1 MRVLHVISSLDPSAG
16 GPPMVV
22 SRLAAAQ
29 ARQGHDVH
37 LVCYRVPKAEKE
49 VQASLAK
56 LPGGDVLKVHFLDP
70 ADRKEWYFSTR
81 ARAEMGRLLRE
92 GSEQGGGES
101 EQANKRASEQGG
113 GTDGAPGA
121 PSDPSLARSIPS
133 PPRSLARST
142 PSFDAVHLHG
152 LWDPIL
158 KAGADV
164 AWKHRVPYVIAPHGM
179 LDAWALSEKPLKKK
193 IALALG
199 YKTMIRRAGLMH
211 ALSEYERECIAAH
224 GWNPRVSIIPNG
236 VFLEE
241 IEPLPPKGEFYAKH
255 PELGPRDSAPFVL
268 FLARLHAVK
277 GIDLLVEAMAA
288 NRARHPEVRL
298 VVAGPDFGVKA
309 ELEAQIAR
317 LNLADRVFLVGPLW
331 GQDKL
336 AALSDACC
344 FCLPSKHEGFS
355 MAIAE
360 ALAARLP
367 VVITQNCHFPEVAQ
381 VGAGLVVERDV
392 AQIARGLDQ
401 VLSDEASR
409 RAMGAAGRSLIE
421 SRYTWDRVA
430 HKSIE
435 EYGRLARG

>member
-49 VQASLAK
+49 VQTSLAK
-56 LPGGDVLKVHFLDP
+56 LPGGDVLKVHFLEP

-81 ARAEMGRLLRE
+81 ARAAMSRLL
-92 GSEQGGGES
+92 GDQAGG
-101 EQANKRASEQGG
+101 R
-113 GTDGAPGA
+113 
-121 PSDPSLARSIPS
+121 
-133 PPRSLARST
+133 
-142 PSFDAVHLHG
+142 FDAVHLHG

-158 KAGADV
+158 KTGAGV
-164 AWKHRVPYVIAPHGM
+164 AWKNRVPYVIAPHGM
-179 LDAWALSEKPLKKK
+179 LDAWALTEKPLKKK

-199 YKTMIRRAGLMH
+199 YKAMIRRAGLMH

-241 IEPLPPKGEFYAKH
+241 IEPLPPKGTFYAKH
-255 PELGPRDSAPFVL
+255 PELGPRESAPFIL

-288 NRARHPEVRL
+288 NRAKHPDVRL

-309 ELEAQIAR
+309 ELEAQIAH
-317 LNLADRVFLVGPLW
+317 LKLADRVFLVGPLW

-344 FCLPSKHEGFS
+344 FSLPSKHEGFS
-355 MAIAE
+355 MSIAE

-367 VVITQNCHFPEVAQ
+367 VVISENCHFPEVAQ
-381 VGAGLVVERDV
+381 VGAGVVVKRDV
-392 AQIARGLDQ
+392 AEIARGLDR
-401 VLSDEASR
+401 VLSDAAGR
-409 RAMGAAGRSLIE
+409 TAMGAAGRRLIE
-421 SRYTWDRVA
+421 ERYTWDRVA
-430 HKSIE
+430 QKSVE
-435 EYGRLARG
+435 EYARMGRASGF

>member
-49 VQASLAK
+49 VHTSLAK
-56 LPGGDVLKVHFLDP
+56 LPGGDVLKVHFLEP
-70 ADRKEWYFSTR
+70 ADRKEWYLSGR
-81 ARAEMGRLLRE
+81 ARAAMSGLLSVQE
-92 GSEQGGGES
+92 
-101 EQANKRASEQGG
+101 KK
-113 GTDGAPGA
+113 
-121 PSDPSLARSIPS
+121 L
-133 PPRSLARST
+133 
-142 PSFDAVHLHG
+142 DAVHLHG

-164 AWKHRVPYVIAPHGM
+164 AWKHGVPYVIAPHGM
-179 LDAWALSEKPLKKK
+179 LDAWALTEKPLKKK

-199 YKTMIRRAGLMH
+199 YKRMIRRAGLMH
-211 ALSEYERECIAAH
+211 ALSEYERECIAGH
-224 GWNPRVSIIPNG
+224 GWNPHVAIIPNG

-241 IEPLPPKGEFYAKH
+241 IDPLPPKGEFYAKH
-255 PELGPRDSAPFVL
+255 PELGPPTAPFVL

-277 GIDLLVEAMAA
+277 GIDLLVDAMAA
-288 NRARHPEVRL
+288 NRTKHPDVRL

-317 LNLADRVFLVGPLW
+317 LGLGDRVFRVGPLW
-331 GQDKL
+331 GHDKL

-344 FCLPSKHEGFS
+344 FSLPSKHEGFS
-355 MAIAE
+355 MSIAE

-367 VVITQNCHFPEVAQ
+367 VVITENCHFPEVAQ
-381 VGAGLVVERDV
+381 VGAGVVVKREV
-392 AQIARGLDQ
+392 AQVARGLDA
-401 VLSDEASR
+401 VLSDAAA
-409 RAMGAAGRSLIE
+409 RARMGAAGRKLIE
-421 SRYTWDRVA
+421 ERYTWDRVA
-430 HKSIE
+430 QKSVE
-435 EYGRLARG
+435 EYARMPRA